1 MVLAASGSDN
11 TRRTSWHLWPDESS
25 VCTLN
30 TACGRPFSNW
40 GSRRCF
46 PAASGTRRY
55 LAQSTWMSLNLNLN
69 LNFIHQG
76 WGQGNWICSLYT
88 MIWAQLQSCLF
99 ALTDASG
106 GVGQWKKRLNVNVIC
121 YLCVCK
127 SSALPH
133 STRKRT
139 ATVNPKLQII
149 LCFLSDHQVIVIS
162 VSFSLGAHLRPR
174 QSDVPQLSALR
185 GRYGTRFERW
195 WPHYYNLMVYVSEEV
210 MFLSRSPSQ
219 QKAVCCSYLAR
230 PAAGT
235 NLQCIKQATT
245 HTHTNTGSTQSRVC
259 VRDCENEQNN
269 ERGATARDS

>member
-1 MVLAASGSDN
+1 MDDHLVTEGLGAASLQHQGPGGIWLKA
-11 TRRTSWHLWPDESS
+11 RGCHTSRLRSRK
-25 VCTLN
+25 LN
-30 TACGRPFSNW
+30 LLSLYDDLSAASELPLCSH
-40 GSRRCF
+40 RCF
-46 PAASGTRRY
+46 WWSR
-55 LAQSTWMSLNLNLN
+55 SM
-69 LNFIHQG
+69 
-76 WGQGNWICSLYT
+76 
-88 MIWAQLQSCLF
+88 
-99 ALTDASG
+99 
-106 GVGQWKKRLNVNVIC
+106 KKRLNVNVIC
-121 YLCVCK
+121 YLCVFK

-174 QSDVPQLSALR
+174 QSGVPQLSALR

-245 HTHTNTGSTQSRVC
+245 HTQTHKHGVYTEPRVC
-259 VRDCENEQNN
+259 VRL
-269 ERGATARDS
+269 